1 MDVGILGLALFIVAT
16 SLGAVLALVLW
27 HSKRRR
33 ALASAS
39 LAVFSGLCIANEF
52 ASRAAHVDIRVDIL
66 FTIPLVSAGAIVIGL
81 FAVRTSAHFA
91 RWIAT
96 ALAAIGVIS
105 FSVFAV
111 FAVATGRK
119 EERLT
124 ATFTRARKLYSEETI
139 LCQENLAKRF
149 GPLSPREDSCY
160 GDLVVT
166 SRSKGAYPY
175 TRIIVNDNAD
185 AYLLFAPDQ
194 GIEDNIDLNDGPS
207 ARLVAG
213 SESDL
218 ISAPNANTNAI
229 RIKLRQTRAGTCE
242 GHVDRYGST
251 STLTLAKTVLPR
263 CNVASAG
270 PVHMVGAWGEISRP
284 PYSPQYRR
292 LTQIWLWEV
301 DGDARALLLSNL
313 AASGTQIPFQFA
325 LQLRGKRDAENRWE
339 LHRAG
344 EDKYKSERPL
354 LVTVEEGRARLS
366 GPASLLRSDG
376 ELALEPA
383 EVISHP
389 KIALVPLRD
398 RERFLAY
405 FDNVLFNL
413 NVPWTAP

>member
-1 MDVGILGLALFIVAT
+1 MDIGILGLALFIVAT

-39 LAVFSGLCIANEF
+39 LAAFSGLCIANEF
-52 ASRAAHVDIRVDIL
+52 FARAAHADIRVDIL
-66 FTIPLVSAGAIVIGL
+66 FTIPLVSAGAIVIGF
-81 FAVRTSAHFA
+81 FAVRSSARSA

-111 FAVATGRK
+111 FAVVTGRK
-119 EERLT
+119 QERLT
-124 ATFTRARKLYSEETI
+124 ATFTRARRLYSEETM

-166 SRSKGAYPY
+166 SRRKGAYPY
-175 TRIIVNDNAD
+175 TRIIVNDNGD

-194 GIEDNIDLNDGPS
+194 GIEDNLDLNDGPS
-207 ARLVAG
+207 ARLLAG
-213 SESDL
+213 PEGDL
-218 ISAPNANTNAI
+218 ISAPNANSTAI
-229 RIKLRQTRAGTCE
+229 KIDLRQTGTGTCE
-242 GHVDRYGST
+242 AHVDRYGST

-263 CNVASAG
+263 CNGVPAG
-270 PVHMVGAWGEISRP
+270 PVRMVGAWGEVSTP

-301 DGDARALLLSNL
+301 DGEARALLLSNL

-325 LQLRGKRDAENRWE
+325 QQLGGKREGENRWE
-339 LHRAG
+339 LHRAD
-344 EDKYKSERPL
+344 EVQYKSERPL
-354 LVTVEEGRARLS
+354 LLTVEGLRARLS

-376 ELALEPA
+376 ELVLEPA